1 MNIAEVFAAEHTQH
15 RRMDEKLDAYR
26 GTGIPIKF
34 SRTPGSVRRT
44 PPKFAQ
50 HSDEILTEAG
60 FSAEEVASLK
70 QGDVVVTKRR
80 Q

>member
-1 MNIAEVFAAEHTQH
+1 
-15 RRMDEKLDAYR
+15 MDEKLDSYR

-50 HSDEILTEAG
+50 HSDEILAEAG